1 MNDWGTIYNR
11 HLARGDDHG
20 YAAFAA
26 DQWERRMKK
35 STADKKLMDAIEAL
49 SDPPNNEVKTGNLYR
64 SKGGRDTKFWYVLA
78 VRKSNG
84 IYGGKAVLIG
94 LGKTGEIIS
103 TNTYGCHAMER
114 RDLIC
119 NIPLSELTFTDS

>member
-1 MNDWGTIYNR
+1 MT
-11 HLARGDDHG
+11 
-20 YAAFAA
+20 
-26 DQWERRMKK
+26 
-35 STADKKLMDAIEAL
+35 S
-49 SDPPNNEVKTGNLYR
+49 VKTGNLYR
-64 SKGGRDTKFWYVLA
+64 SKGGRETKFWYVLA

-84 IYGGKAVLIG
+84 IYGDKAVLIG
-94 LGKTGEIIS
+94 LDKNMEIIS